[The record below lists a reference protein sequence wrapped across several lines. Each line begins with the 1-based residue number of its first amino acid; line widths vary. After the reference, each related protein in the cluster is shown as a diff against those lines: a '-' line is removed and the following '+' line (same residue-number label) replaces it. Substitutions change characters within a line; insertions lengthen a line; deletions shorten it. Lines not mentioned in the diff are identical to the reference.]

1 VPDDPLLVAVVCSGN
16 RFRSPLTEALLAL
29 RLPPGAARVASC
41 GTLDVTGAAP
51 LPEAVSLAARL
62 GLDLSGHRS
71 RTLRAGQLAEADLVL
86 GFEPQHVHA
95 AVRRGGARPGVVFT
109 LPELVELFAATRGGT
124 PREHV
129 QAAHDERERRGPT
142 HVAPILEDP
151 YGQPFPVHADV
162 AARID
167 LLVTRLVPALAP
179 PAPAAAR

>member
-16 RFRSPLTEALLAL
+16 RFRSPLTEALLRF

-51 LPEAVSLAARL
+51 LPEAVSLGARL
-62 GLDLSGHRS
+62 GVDLSGHRA
-71 RTLRAGQLAEADLVL
+71 RTLQAEQLAAADLVL
-86 GFEPQHVHA
+86 GFEPHHLDA
-95 AVRRGGARPGVVFT
+95 AVRRAGARPQVVFT
-109 LPELVELFAATRGGT
+109 LPEVVELLDATRGST

-129 QAAHDERERRGPT
+129 QAADHERERRGLG
-142 HVAPILEDP
+142 HVAPVLEDP

-179 PAPAAAR
+179 AAAAAAR